1 MNCAISDI
9 QEIKPFQN
17 GKSKPTPY
25 CLAVINRAI
34 ATLTDMEHL
43 RAACAT
49 RTHTNHRTH
58 MHRMPHTDTRLC
70 FCHKKQGR
78 GSQNQSKHCI
88 GTTKRHVRTRR
99 SHKPQFVIFRTNCL

>member
-49 RTHTNHRTH
+49 RTHTNRSTH
-58 MHRMPHTDTRLC
+58 MHRMPHAGTRVG
-70 FCHKKQGR
+70 FCGKKQGHE
-78 GSQNQSKHCI
+78 SQ
-88 GTTKRHVRTRR
+88 KR
-99 SHKPQFVIFRTNCL
+99 